1 MSAVPG
7 SHSLVALGAW
17 LFLDGVTFSFA
28 TTPLLLRFGQWQPA
42 WAVALVG
49 GVASAAGST
58 VQLVL
63 LRWVLSER
71 HAWTRRFAPS
81 REKIEQAVAAHPSA
95 SFLAVF
101 VARAPP
107 LPDAPLKQAAAVTG
121 YPVVPYGVAV
131 LLGALPYYFAL
142 ALLGSRF
149 RFPTWLL
156 VALVATVVVAF
167 ALEKLRQRR
176 RPA

>member
-7 SHSLVALGAW
+7 SHSLLALAGL
-17 LFLDGVTFSFA
+17 LFADGVTFSFA
-28 TTPLLLRFGQWQPA
+28 TTPLLLRFGQWQPP

-49 GVASAAGST
+49 GFASAAGSG
-58 VQLVL
+58 VQLLV

-71 HAWTRRFAPS
+71 HAWTHRFAPS
-81 REKIEQAVAAHPSA
+81 RDKIEQAVASHPSA

-101 VARAPP
+101 VARATP
-107 LPDAPLKQAAAVTG
+107 LPDAPLKLAAAVTG
-121 YPVVPYGVAV
+121 YPVAPYVVAV

-142 ALLGSRF
+142 ALLGRRF

-156 VALVATVVVAF
+156 IALVAAVVVAF
-167 ALEKLRQRR
+167 VIERLRR
-176 RPA
+176 RRNAA